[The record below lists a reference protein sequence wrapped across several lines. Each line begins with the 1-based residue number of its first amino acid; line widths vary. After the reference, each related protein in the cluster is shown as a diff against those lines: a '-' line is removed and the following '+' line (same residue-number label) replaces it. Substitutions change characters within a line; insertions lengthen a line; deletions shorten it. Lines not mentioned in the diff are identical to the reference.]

1 LTNIVEKQCVYCGK
15 LVRGSATYYIPGKVD
30 IAGAMVDHLKI
41 CEVIVS
47 SRERTKLTLEKHT
60 KEHLTLNIPSLDIMS
75 FFT

>member
-1 LTNIVEKQCVYCGK
+1 M
-15 LVRGSATYYIPGKVD
+15 PGKID